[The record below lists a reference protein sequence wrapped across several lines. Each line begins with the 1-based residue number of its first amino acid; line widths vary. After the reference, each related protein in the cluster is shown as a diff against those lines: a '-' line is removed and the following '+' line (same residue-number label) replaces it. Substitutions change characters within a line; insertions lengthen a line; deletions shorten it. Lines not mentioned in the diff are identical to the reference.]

1 MPDLTVA
8 QRLATAARVADAMA
22 PAYLDLKRHVI
33 ATRAKYPHA
42 DKAIAPYFELLADLA
57 TLMSSA
63 ERALSEV

>member
-1 MPDLTVA
+1 
-8 QRLATAARVADAMA
+8 MA

-42 DKAIAPYFELLADLA
+42 DKALAPYFELLADLA